1 MPTRPIHRVP
11 FPATAGIGTKVP
23 VRCKDFLPRHFE
35 RRQSEPSS
43 SSPDFGGLASPI
55 AALCTGVTLNSNLAL
70 TLNDIP
76 LVTIDDEPTSLAQY
90 ADKVKLIVNVA
101 SRCGLTPQYKKLE
114 ELQKTYGDR
123 GFTVLGFPSN
133 QFLQELGSAE
143 SIQTFCSTTYG
154 VTFPMFEKV
163 KVNGRSQH
171 PLYAELT
178 KTPDAHGKAG
188 NVKWNFEK
196 FVVTPDG
203 QVHRFRP
210 TVEPDAPE
218 IVELIEASLPAP
230 A

>member
-1 MPTRPIHRVP
+1 
-11 FPATAGIGTKVP
+11 
-23 VRCKDFLPRHFE
+23 
-35 RRQSEPSS
+35 
-43 SSPDFGGLASPI
+43 
-55 AALCTGVTLNSNLAL
+55 LCIGVTLNNSAAL

-76 LVTIDDEPTSLAQY
+76 LVTIDGETTSLAQY

-101 SRCGLTPQYKKLE
+101 SRCGLTPQYTKLE

-133 QFLQELGSAE
+133 QFLQELSSSEA
-143 SIQTFCSTTYG
+143 IKDFCSERYA

-163 KVNGRSQH
+163 RVNGRSQH

-178 KTPDAHGKAG
+178 KTADAHGNAG
-188 NVKWNFEK
+188 KVKWNFEK

-203 QVHRFRP
+203 EVHRFRP

-218 IVELIEASLPAP
+218 IVELIEASLPA
-230 A
+230 AD